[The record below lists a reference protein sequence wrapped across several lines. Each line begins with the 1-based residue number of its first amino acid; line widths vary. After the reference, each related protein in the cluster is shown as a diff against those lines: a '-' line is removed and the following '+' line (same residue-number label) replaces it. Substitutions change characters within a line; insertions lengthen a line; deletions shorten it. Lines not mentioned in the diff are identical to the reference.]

1 MFAEQGCTM
10 VFCSVRCRE
19 AAWSRFHF
27 AGCQGRMTEEQKK
40 AYNKFIKHNWEHKGV
55 NYSDTVF
62 LAFRFLCMTITN
74 IRLHKKPLG
83 IAYKSVSQL
92 IKAPLSLFQFSYLL
106 SDDAPNDQD
115 EEVQL
120 RKRWELFQKLREQS
134 VPSQGDDATEEF
146 LSFGIELV
154 DKILQFTE
162 EERSCFTS
170 STWSELL
177 GAVLLNGQERSPP
190 SNYDYLKEVVR
201 GMPGGLAAMNAFEE
215 QVQEAGVDP
224 QQLHY
229 SSRGQGIY
237 TIGCLFNHSCEPNL
251 QVLYSCVNDETL
263 TVEAIRD
270 IEPGEE
276 LLISYIDESLPYP
289 DRQQQLYEH
298 YLFTCRCPKCESES
312 HDWERVAT
320 KIGDHS
326 PSISSTL

>member
-1 MFAEQGCTM
+1 MFAEEGCTM

-27 AGCQGRMTEEQKK
+27 AGCQGRMTEVQKS
-40 AYNKFIKHNWEHKGV
+40 AYDIFIHYNWEHKGV

-62 LAFRFLCMTITN
+62 LAFRFLCMIITN
-74 IRLHKKPLG
+74 IRLHKKPLE
-83 IAYKSVSQL
+83 IAHRSVSQL
-92 IKAPLSLFQFSYLL
+92 IKAPLSMFRFSYLL
-106 SDDAPNDQD
+106 SDDSTDSRD

-120 RKRWELFQKLREQS
+120 RKRWELFKKLRAQPVSSE
-134 VPSQGDDATEEF
+134 VDNVTEDF
-146 LSFGIELV
+146 LSIGIELV
-154 DKILQFTE
+154 DKVLQFTG
-162 EERSCFTS
+162 EERRYFTPS
-170 STWSELL
+170 VWSELL

-190 SNYDYLKEVVR
+190 SNYDYLKEIVR
-201 GMPGGLAAMNAFEE
+201 GMPGGLTSMNAFEE

-237 TIGCLFNHSCEPNL
+237 TIGCLFNHSCDPNL
-251 QVLYSCVNDETL
+251 QVLYSSVNDETL
-263 TVEAIRD
+263 TVEALRD

-298 YLFTCRCPKCESES
+298 YLFTCRCSKCESES
-312 HDWERVAT
+312 HDWEEVAT
-320 KIGDHS
+320 KIEDPS
-326 PSISSTL
+326 SISSPF